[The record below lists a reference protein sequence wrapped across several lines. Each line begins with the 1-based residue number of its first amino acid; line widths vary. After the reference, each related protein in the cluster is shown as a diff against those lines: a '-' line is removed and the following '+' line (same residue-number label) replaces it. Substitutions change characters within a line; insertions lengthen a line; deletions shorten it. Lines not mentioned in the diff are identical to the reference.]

1 MFRVLCVHSALC
13 TLCSLVRL
21 RLVSAEL
28 CSACTPHSRKLT
40 LGLTCAAISPHLLCL
55 QRVPAENMLGME
67 GEGFRSLML
76 NFNHERWC
84 GKTTACRV
92 ISNATRSY
100 VKTGSGQTSRQ
111 LREIERSVF
120 RRSIAVQALRSSRVC
135 IEESIRYARRRQTF
149 GQPLAQHQVI
159 RHFAPRFWPKA
170 THTRFLPRQASC
182 Q

>member
-1 MFRVLCVHSALC
+1 
-13 TLCSLVRL
+13 
-21 RLVSAEL
+21 
-28 CSACTPHSRKLT
+28 
-40 LGLTCAAISPHLLCL
+40 
-55 QRVPAENMLGME
+55 MLGME